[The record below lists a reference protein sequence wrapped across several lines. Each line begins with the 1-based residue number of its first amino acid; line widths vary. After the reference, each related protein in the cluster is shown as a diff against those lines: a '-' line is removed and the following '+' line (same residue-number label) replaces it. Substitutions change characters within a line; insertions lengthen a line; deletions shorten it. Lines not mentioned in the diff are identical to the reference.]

1 MRLKHE
7 LRAKNLM
14 FGKSVREAR
23 DRASLRTQH
32 ARLEGLL
39 FEQLAPNLRE
49 KVLSRLDSVAHQ
61 LAP

>member
-1 MRLKHE
+1 MRLQHE

-14 FGKSVREAR
+14 FVKSVREAR

-39 FEQLAPNLRE
+39 YEQISPGLRAH
-49 KVLSRLDSVAHQ
+49 VIARRDAVAHQ
-61 LAP
+61 LG